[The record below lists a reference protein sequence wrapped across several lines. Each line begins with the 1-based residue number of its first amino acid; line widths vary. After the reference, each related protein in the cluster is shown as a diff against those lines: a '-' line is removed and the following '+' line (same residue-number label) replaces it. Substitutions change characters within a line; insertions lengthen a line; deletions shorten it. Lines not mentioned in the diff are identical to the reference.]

1 MASNVTNAVILKA
14 AFAACLL
21 CPNPTSV
28 PHDEINTFHT
38 SLERAL
44 SHCSQANI
52 QTCKAWLLRFV
63 AFSSSRVRGLV
74 NYLEALA
81 ASPPPSQPT
90 GSKVSPKSQ
99 RLNILYLI
107 SDLLH
112 HCKYHIGTP
121 TTFSTVTGSLHLR
134 IVYLVSHAAN
144 CDRQKNPRHHRR
156 LDDLLD
162 IWSEHG
168 YFNPELVDR
177 LRRVVTLG
185 IAMDSN
191 NATNELNSAKK
202 SGKDVP
208 FIMPTRHGD
217 PSTIWQ
223 DTPAGNILPHL
234 VPGSTS
240 PIRPSSIKPL
250 QLPAGPAD
258 KELEESVQGLIDDVN
273 KLFDPGA
280 PVDDK
285 HSDFDQL
292 GQKVTR
298 SDNTG
303 DILDGETY
311 YGWSL
316 DFCQPTDTDIESSA
330 DRSRS
335 PSVSRTDSKRPRDS
349 DGSVSQSESRSPS
362 ESRSHRPHFR
372 RRNDARARNRSPQRP
387 RSRESSYAPH
397 ESSTSHFP
405 PPHQPQHLPAP
416 YNSFPTTHPSNG
428 QYAHPP
434 MGPSNG
440 YTQVPAPNY
449 GSWPPPPPH
458 MPTMPFPTSGPGSSS
473 AFPPPYHHNPSIPQG
488 QRQGYEMS
496 QGQHHFPAPY
506 SGGRGGAP
514 RGPRGQRGPP
524 SQGGRG
530 W

>member
-1 MASNVTNAVILKA
+1 MASNVPRAVILKA
-14 AFAACLL
+14 TFAACLL
-21 CPNPTSV
+21 SPRPTSV
-28 PHDEINTFHT
+28 PQDEINTFHT

-63 AFSSSRVRGLV
+63 ASSPSRVQGLV

-81 ASPPPSQPT
+81 ESPPPSQPT

-121 TTFSTVTGSLHLR
+121 TTFATVIGSLHLR
-134 IVYLVSHAAN
+134 IVDLVSHAAN

-162 IWSEHG
+162 IWSKHG
-168 YFNPELVDR
+168 YFNPELVDK
-177 LRRVVTLG
+177 LRQVVALG
-185 IAMDSN
+185 IAMDPN
-191 NATNELNSAKK
+191 NANSAKK

-208 FIMPTRHGD
+208 FIMPARHGD

-240 PIRPSSIKPL
+240 PIQPSAIRPIE
-250 QLPAGPAD
+250 LPAGPAD
-258 KELEESVQGLIDDVN
+258 KRLADSVQALIDDVN
-273 KLFDPGA
+273 KLFDSEA
-280 PVDDK
+280 PVDAK
-285 HSDFDQL
+285 HSDLDQL

-298 SDNTG
+298 SATTG

-311 YGWSL
+311 YGWPL
-316 DFCQPTDTDIESSA
+316 DFWQPTDTGVESSA

-335 PSVSRTDSKRPRDS
+335 PSVSRTDS
-349 DGSVSQSESRSPS
+349 
-362 ESRSHRPHFR
+362 
-372 RRNDARARNRSPQRP
+372 NRP
-387 RSRESSYAPH
+387 RSRESSYTPH

-416 YNSFPTTHPSNG
+416 YNPFSTTHPSNG

-473 AFPPPYHHNPSIPQG
+473 AFPPPYQHNPSMPQE
-488 QRQGYEMS
+488 QRQGNEMS
-496 QGQHHFPAPY
+496 QGQHYFPAPH
-506 SGGRGGAP
+506 SGGRAGAP
-514 RGPRGQRGPP
+514 RGRRGRR
-524 SQGGRG
+524 GRG